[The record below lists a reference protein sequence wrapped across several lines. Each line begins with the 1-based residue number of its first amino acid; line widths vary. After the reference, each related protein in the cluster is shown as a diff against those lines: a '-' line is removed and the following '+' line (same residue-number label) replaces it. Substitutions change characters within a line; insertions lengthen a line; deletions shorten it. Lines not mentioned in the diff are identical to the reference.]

1 VTALL
6 LALGVAVVV
15 LALISL
21 QLTRRAR
28 AAARQA
34 GTRADSRSPAGS
46 PAGSPARRPAGSP
59 AEAPGEIPRVPRPR
73 NPAVPPA
80 SAWAKEEVPAPTA
93 NVAVVTRYEIWMRRV
108 EQEKLGARSDIW
120 ADLSDAPQYAEWK
133 QLAEERTA
141 HPSPSP
147 SGNQQD
153 SPNGNQ
159 QNGANGHR
167 AAEVQHYIARGLLAE
182 VLYAAGG
189 VERELRELRRALN
202 DGQRPAGPGAPPEP
216 TSARALVA
224 ARPVR
229 DASYSFVN
237 LLSWARLTVDRTDR
251 PYRPGLSRRTG
262 LLPALQP
269 GELHDRV
276 EAAIQHLRS
285 SLLDSRALAGY
296 AFHTAAIP
304 GEGTPATPLT
314 LSEERDMLTYAT
326 DLMAAMEVFV
336 NQVLDAFAA
345 SQITAS
351 SPPDARRAG

>member
-1 VTALL
+1 MTALL

-34 GTRADSRSPAGS
+34 GTRADSRS
-46 PAGSPARRPAGSP
+46 PAGSP

-182 VLYAAGG
+182 KLQLG
-189 VERELRELRRALN
+189 VEK
-202 DGQRPAGPGAPPEP
+202 
-216 TSARALVA
+216 
-224 ARPVR
+224 
-229 DASYSFVN
+229 
-237 LLSWARLTVDRTDR
+237 
-251 PYRPGLSRRTG
+251 
-262 LLPALQP
+262 LQCT
-269 GELHDRV
+269 EI
-276 EAAIQHLRS
+276 E
-285 SLLDSRALAGY
+285 
-296 AFHTAAIP
+296 
-304 GEGTPATPLT
+304 
-314 LSEERDMLTYAT
+314 
-326 DLMAAMEVFV
+326 
-336 NQVLDAFAA
+336 LDAREVGDERHDF
-345 SQITAS
+345 
-351 SPPDARRAG
+351 PYAR

>member
-6 LALGVAVVV
+6 LALGVAVIV

-21 QLTRRAR
+21 YLARRAR
-28 AAARQA
+28 RAAAQTR
-34 GTRADSRSPAGS
+34 TRAEPGS
-46 PAGSPARRPAGSP
+46 PAASPDGRSARGPARDPAKGP
-59 AEAPGEIPRVPRPR
+59 AKDQAVVPRVPKPR
-73 NPAVPPA
+73 NPMVPPA
-80 SAWAKEEVPAPTA
+80 SAWAKDEVPAPTA

-108 EQEKLGARSDIW
+108 QQEKLGARGDLW
-120 ADLSDAPQYAEWK
+120 ADFSDAPQYAEWK
-133 QLAEERTA
+133 QLAEERGVD
-141 HPSPSP
+141 P
-147 SGNQQD
+147 GE
-153 SPNGNQ
+153 NGNQ
-159 QNGANGHR
+159 
-167 AAEVQHYIARGLLAE
+167 QHYIARGLLAE

-189 VERELRELRRALN
+189 VERELHELRRALR
-202 DGQRPAGPGAPPEP
+202 DGPQPASPGAPPDP
-216 TSARALVA
+216 ASARALVA

-285 SLLDSRALAGY
+285 TLLDSRALAGY

-304 GEGTPATPLT
+304 GEGTPAAPPA

-326 DLMAAMEVFV
+326 DLMGAMEVFV

-345 SQITAS
+345 SQTA
-351 SPPDARRAG
+351 ARP

>member
-15 LALISL
+15 LALLSL
-21 QLTRRAR
+21 HLTRRAR
-28 AAARQA
+28 AAARKA
-34 GTRADSRSPAGS
+34 GTRAESGS
-46 PAGSPARRPAGSP
+46 PAGGP
-59 AEAPGEIPRVPRPR
+59 AEVPKIPRPR

-80 SAWAKEEVPAPTA
+80 SAWAKEEVPPPTA

-133 QLAEERTA
+133 QLAEERA
-141 HPSPSP
+141 VHP
-147 SGNQQD
+147 GQH
-153 SPNGNQ
+153 
-159 QNGANGHR
+159 NGHPGGGVNGSQD
-167 AAEVQHYIARGLLAE
+167 AEVQHYIARGLLAE

-189 VERELRELRRALN
+189 VERELRELRRALK
-202 DGQRPAGPGAPPEP
+202 DGQRPASPGAPPEP

-269 GELHDRV
+269 GELHDSV

-285 SLLDSRALAGY
+285 TLLDSRALAGY

-326 DLMAAMEVFV
+326 DLMTAMEVFV

-345 SQITAS
+345 SQSVASQSVAS
-351 SPPDARRAG
+351 SPSDRRRTG

>member
-1 VTALL
+1 MAQIVLDHVDKVYQG
-6 LALGVAVVV
+6 GVN
-15 LALISL
+15 
-21 QLTRRAR
+21 
-28 AAARQA
+28 
-34 GTRADSRSPAGS
+34 GSR
-46 PAGSPARRPAGSP
+46 
-59 AEAPGEIPRVPRPR
+59 
-73 NPAVPPA
+73 
-80 SAWAKEEVPAPTA
+80 
-93 NVAVVTRYEIWMRRV
+93 
-108 EQEKLGARSDIW
+108 D
-120 ADLSDAPQYAEWK
+120 
-133 QLAEERTA
+133 
-141 HPSPSP
+141 
-147 SGNQQD
+147 
-153 SPNGNQ
+153 
-159 QNGANGHR
+159 
-167 AAEVQHYIARGLLAE
+167 AEVQHYIARGLLAE

-285 SLLDSRALAGY
+285 TLLDSRALAGY

-304 GEGTPATPLT
+304 GEGTPAAPPA

-326 DLMAAMEVFV
+326 DLMGAMEIFV

-345 SQITAS
+345 SQTA
-351 SPPDARRAG
+351 ARP

>member
-1 VTALL
+1 MTALL

-21 QLTRRAR
+21 HLARRAR
-28 AAARQA
+28 ASARRT
-34 GTRADSRSPAGS
+34 GSGS
-46 PAGSPARRPAGSP
+46 PAAGP
-59 AEAPGEIPRVPRPR
+59 AEVPRVPRPR

-108 EQEKLGARSDIW
+108 EQEQLGARSDLW
-120 ADLSDAPQYAEWK
+120 ADLGDAPQYAEWK

-141 HPSPSP
+141 SPA
-147 SGNQQD
+147 
-153 SPNGNQ
+153 
-159 QNGANGHR
+159 QNGSP

-189 VERELRELRRALN
+189 VERELRELRRALK
-202 DGQRPAGPGAPPEP
+202 DGQRPASPGAPPEP

-251 PYRPGLSRRTG
+251 PHRPGLSRRTG

-285 SLLDSRALAGY
+285 TLLDSRALAGY
-296 AFHTAAIP
+296 AFRTAAIP
-304 GEGTPATPLT
+304 GEGTAAVPPT
-314 LSEERDMLTYAT
+314 LGEERDMLTYAT
-326 DLMAAMEVFV
+326 DLMAAIEVFV
-336 NQVLDAFAA
+336 DQVLDAFAA
-345 SQITAS
+345 AEAVEPSAPGIAATGS
-351 SPPDARRAG
+351 

>member
-1 VTALL
+1 VTPLL

-21 QLTRRAR
+21 HLTRRAR
-28 AAARQA
+28 AAARDA
-34 GTRADSRSPAGS
+34 GIRAESGS
-46 PAGSPARRPAGSP
+46 PAVDP
-59 AEAPGEIPRVPRPR
+59 AEVPRVPRPR
-73 NPAVPPA
+73 NPMVPPA
-80 SAWAKEEVPAPTA
+80 SAWAKEEVPPPTA

-133 QLAEERTA
+133 QLAEERAA
-141 HPSPSP
+141 HPGQDPSL
-147 SGNQQD
+147 
-153 SPNGNQ
+153 NGNEH
-159 QNGANGHR
+159 NGVNGGR

-189 VERELRELRRALN
+189 VERELHELRRALH
-202 DGQRPAGPGAPPEP
+202 DGQRPASAGAPPEP

-285 SLLDSRALAGY
+285 TLLDSRALAGY

-304 GEGTPATPLT
+304 GEGSPATPPT

-326 DLMAAMEVFV
+326 DLTAAVEVFV

-345 SQITAS
+345 SQSA
-351 SPPDARRAG
+351 ARSQSDSRRTG

>member
-1 VTALL
+1 MTALL

-15 LALISL
+15 LALLSL
-21 QLTRRAR
+21 HLTRRAR
-28 AAARQA
+28 AAARKA
-34 GTRADSRSPAGS
+34 GNRAESGS
-46 PAGSPARRPAGSP
+46 PAGGP
-59 AEAPGEIPRVPRPR
+59 AEVPKVPRPR
-73 NPAVPPA
+73 NPAMPPA
-80 SAWAKEEVPAPTA
+80 SAWAKEEVPPPTA

-133 QLAEERTA
+133 QLAEERA
-141 HPSPSP
+141 VHPGQSSSP
-147 SGNQQD
+147 NQQD
-153 SPNGNQ
+153 GHQRGGVNGS
-159 QNGANGHR
+159 R
-167 AAEVQHYIARGLLAE
+167 DAEVQHYIARGLLAE

-189 VERELRELRRALN
+189 VERELRELRRALK
-202 DGQRPAGPGAPPEP
+202 DGQRPPSPGVPPEP

-285 SLLDSRALAGY
+285 TLLDSRALAGY

-345 SQITAS
+345 SQIAAS
-351 SPPDARRAG
+351 HRAASQSAARSRPDGRRTG